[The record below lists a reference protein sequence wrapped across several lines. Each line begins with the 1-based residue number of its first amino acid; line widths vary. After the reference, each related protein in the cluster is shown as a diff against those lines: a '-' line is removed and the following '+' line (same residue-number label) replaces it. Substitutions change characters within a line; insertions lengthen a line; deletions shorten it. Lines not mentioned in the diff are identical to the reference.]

1 MKLTDVSVLM
11 LPSQSNDWKGILG
24 AVTPI
29 LVTTQFGQ

>member
-24 AVTPI
+24 AMAPI
-29 LVTTQFGQ
+29 LVTIQYGL